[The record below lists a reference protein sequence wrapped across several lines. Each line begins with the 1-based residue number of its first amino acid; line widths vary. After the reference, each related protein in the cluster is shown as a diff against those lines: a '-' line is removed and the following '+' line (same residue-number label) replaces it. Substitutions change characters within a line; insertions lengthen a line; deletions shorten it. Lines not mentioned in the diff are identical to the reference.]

1 LRILSIDGTRCFDGV
16 LYPEMFSR
24 KKLYTQPSNEDDAL
38 VDDAL
43 IDVVKVSDT

>member
-1 LRILSIDGTRCFDGV
+1 MAYDVSMASSI
-16 LYPEMFSR
+16 YPEMFSR
-24 KKLYTQPSNEDDAL
+24 KKLYTQSSNEDDAL